1 MKFAIVALAIGLAQS
16 FRIRV
21 DGDDMDGDSMLG
33 GESYA
38 QL

>member
-21 DGDDMDGDSMLG
+21 GEDDFDGDNILG
-33 GESYA
+33 GESYV
-38 QL
+38 Q